1 MNRKACA
8 KLPRFLWQRIL
19 KPRAST
25 TIQLKIY
32 LFSAPSASPRNVAA
46 SARSST
52 SVMVQWQRPLDN
64 KDAELVRGY
73 IVRYRIADYPGI
85 EFTTI
90 NVTGGEKINT
100 IVEDLI
106 PWQQYE
112 VQVCAFNDKGI
123 GVYSRP
129 VHVRTLE

>member
-1 MNRKACA
+1 
-8 KLPRFLWQRIL
+8 
-19 KPRAST
+19 
-25 TIQLKIY
+25 
-32 LFSAPSASPRNVAA
+32 
-46 SARSST
+46 
-52 SVMVQWQRPLDN
+52 MVQWQRPLDN

-129 VHVRTLE
+129 VHVRTLEGGTNVLFRNFL